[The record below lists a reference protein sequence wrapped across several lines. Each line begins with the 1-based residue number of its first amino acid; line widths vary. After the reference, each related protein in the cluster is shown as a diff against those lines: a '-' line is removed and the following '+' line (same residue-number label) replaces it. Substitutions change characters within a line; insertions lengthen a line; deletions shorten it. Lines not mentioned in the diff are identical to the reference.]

1 MQYGA
6 YRRWKIAE
14 KDVKDTKDSKRGKKK
29 KQDTDKPDSF
39 FETIRNNLGS
49 KPRDN
54 GLKPA
59 RTDKSAKNIGQGFG
73 TRAEPPKNMKSIL
86 PNKPV

>member
-14 KDVKDTKDSKRGKKK
+14 KDVKDTKNTKRGKKK

-39 FETIRNNLGS
+39 FDAIRNNLGA

-59 RTDKSAKNIGQGFG
+59 RTNKEAKSMGQGFG
-73 TRAEPPKNMKSIL
+73 TRAEPPKNMKPVL